1 ILVEM
6 MMMPGARFLGKT
18 LGELKHSF
26 LHDAI
31 PLAIKKRKNLRNL
44 KERMYTDDMDLTQLK
59 VGDRVLLEIERDKI
73 KDFDLSD
80 NVAILQQYEAP
91 ESAKSSKRNLT
102 LFVLLAVIVLAATGT
117 LKILSATLLGCM
129 VLLLFNGVELEK
141 VYKKINWQILFLL
154 AGMIPLG
161 IAMHNTGADDWISQ
175 KLLLLMQGKDP
186 MFSVGTL
193 FLATMLLSSI
203 VSNNAT
209 AIIMAPIAISL
220 ATGMQ
225 LPVKPFVLAIM
236 FAANFSFFT
245 PLGYQTNTLIYSMG
259 LYRFKHFFILGGI
272 ISIVL
277 LILAT
282 LLLGTML

>member
-1 ILVEM
+1 
-6 MMMPGARFLGKT
+6 
-18 LGELKHSF
+18 
-26 LHDAI
+26 
-31 PLAIKKRKNLRNL
+31 
-44 KERMYTDDMDLTQLK
+44 MYTDDMDLTQLK

-161 IAMHNTGADDWISQ
+161 IAMHNTGADNWISQ

-193 FLATMLLSSI
+193 FLVTMLLSSI